1 MVNAISQT
9 EWHNP
14 WIRQSLVA
22 SGLYRQ
28 IVRIALGRVFPREL
42 GFVLA
47 LLVKAVF
54 RGSGKALE
62 VHRQADRLRRVE
74 RVGPEHDLS
83 CRRVTRWLCA
93 VHRARTR
100 EGEGA
105 HKCAECPTDVQGFS
119 DVL

>member
-1 MVNAISQT
+1 MMVNAISQT

-62 VHRQADRLRRVE
+62 VHRQADGLRLILRRVRADHYLSHTAASYE
-74 RVGPEHDLS
+74 VCIVSGCRRS
-83 CRRVTRWLCA
+83 CRVLY
-93 VHRARTR
+93 
-100 EGEGA
+100 GE
-105 HKCAECPTDVQGFS
+105 
-119 DVL
+119 